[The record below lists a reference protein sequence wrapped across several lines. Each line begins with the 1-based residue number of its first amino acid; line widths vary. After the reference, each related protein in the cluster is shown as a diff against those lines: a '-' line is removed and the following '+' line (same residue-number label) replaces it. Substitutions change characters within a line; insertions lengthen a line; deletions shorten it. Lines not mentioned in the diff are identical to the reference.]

1 MITSPAIL
9 RRTSR
14 TSIGRALGFL
24 FSSVN
29 RVAVN
34 TSKLLSVTEF
44 EGCMFMILVLENLL
58 WIFEEPLAELI

>member
-1 MITSPAIL
+1 MITSRAIL
-9 RRTSR
+9 RRTSP
-14 TSIGRALGFL
+14 TSIGRAPGFL

-44 EGCMFMILVLENLL
+44 EGCIFMIYKRFRKFAMD
-58 WIFEEPLAELI
+58 I